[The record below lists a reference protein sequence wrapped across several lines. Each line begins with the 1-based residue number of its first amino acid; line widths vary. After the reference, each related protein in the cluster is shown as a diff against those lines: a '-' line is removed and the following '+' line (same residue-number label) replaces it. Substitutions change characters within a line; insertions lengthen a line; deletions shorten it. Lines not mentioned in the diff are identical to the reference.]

1 MHKSYLKEALPE
13 LRGSALLPIVQSKD
27 PRPTADHNVWPTIYR
42 KRTVQTIR
50 LWFSEVTKNLQGAFS
65 AQFGMP

>member
-27 PRPTADHNVWPTIYR
+27 PQSTADRNVWPTVYR
-42 KRTVQTIR
+42 KRTVQTIK
-50 LWFSEVTKNLQGAFS
+50 LWFSEVINNVQGAFS
-65 AQFGMP
+65 AQFGMS